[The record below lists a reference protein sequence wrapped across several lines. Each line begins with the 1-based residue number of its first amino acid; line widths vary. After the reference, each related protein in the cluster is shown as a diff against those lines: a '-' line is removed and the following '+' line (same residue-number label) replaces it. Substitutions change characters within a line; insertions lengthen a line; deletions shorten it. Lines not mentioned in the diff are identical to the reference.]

1 MIGSRNPIDIFLK
14 TKVNRARGGYRI
26 ARVRHKLH
34 LACAGHRHWSP

>member
-26 ARVRHKLH
+26 ASR
-34 LACAGHRHWSP
+34 AQANI